1 MFLKRYLERVN
12 IFHLW
17 LIIITAG
24 VWFLYHFHPKVWA
37 KLNQFLMSI
46 FRKLCNILLSECWL
60 KQNGKVMDTFYSGK
74 SVIFAGSILLIL
86 EIAVSYLSIKAFRCW
101 IRYWWILKCILV
113 QSQISLSLFLPTH
126 MIESQRKNFYAEWF
140 SLNKYSIP
148 WNTNLS
154 ICPNFKAFDFSKVYW
169 KKVIQVTKNFKFY
182 IFIWSSNIVPFL
194 HCTFAEVIIITI
206 SFL

>member
-1 MFLKRYLERVN
+1 
-12 IFHLW
+12 
-17 LIIITAG
+17 
-24 VWFLYHFHPKVWA
+24 
-37 KLNQFLMSI
+37 MSI

-60 KQNGKVMDTFYSGK
+60 KQNGKVMDTFSSGK

-86 EIAVSYLSIKAFRCW
+86 EIAVSYLSIKACRCW

-140 SLNKYSIP
+140 SLNNKYSIP
-148 WNTNLS
+148 WNTSCECIILS
-154 ICPNFKAFDFSKVYW
+154 KFQSLWFLKGLL
-169 KKVIQVTKNFKFY
+169 KKMRQVTKNFKFY
-182 IFIWSSNIVPFL
+182 IFIWSFNIVSFL
-194 HCTFAEVIIITI
+194 HCNFAEVIIITI

>member
-1 MFLKRYLERVN
+1 
-12 IFHLW
+12 
-17 LIIITAG
+17 
-24 VWFLYHFHPKVWA
+24 
-37 KLNQFLMSI
+37 MSI
-46 FRKLCNILLSECWL
+46 FRKLCNILVSECWL
-60 KQNGKVMDTFYSGK
+60 KQNGKVMDTFSSGK

-101 IRYWWILKCILV
+101 IWYWWILKCILV
-113 QSQISLSLFLPTH
+113 QSQISLSLLLPTH

-154 ICPNFKAFDFSKVYW
+154 IFPNFKAFDFSKVYW
-169 KKVIQVTKNFKFY
+169 KKIIQVTKNFKFY

-194 HCTFAEVIIITI
+194 HCNFAEVIIITI